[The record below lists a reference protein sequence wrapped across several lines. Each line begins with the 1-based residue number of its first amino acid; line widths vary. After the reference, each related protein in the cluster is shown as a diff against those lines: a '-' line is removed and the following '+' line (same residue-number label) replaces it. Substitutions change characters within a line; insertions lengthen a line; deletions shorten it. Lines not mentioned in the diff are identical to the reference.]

1 MRQIADLSAL
11 HKGEVSQGTD
21 IKVHATLANGKPY
34 DQVGDWSFV
43 SNQVDQQTDTV
54 AVRATFPNPKRALV
68 DGAFVT
74 VKVEEG
80 APVPRLI
87 IPRSA
92 LQLDQIGVYVLTVDA
107 DRKVQVRRVQTAEAV
122 NTEIAIASGLQAG

>member
-1 MRQIADLSAL
+1 
-11 HKGEVSQGTD
+11 
-21 IKVHATLANGKPY
+21 
-34 DQVGDWSFV
+34 
-43 SNQVDQQTDTV
+43 V

-122 NTEIAIASGLQAG
+122 NTEIAIASGLEAGDHVIVDGIQKVRPGQVVNATDIGESGAGDKK